1 MKQTSNK
8 LFDYHGHIGCRNL
21 IKNFNKLE
29 MGLAITTM
37 QQQSNLL
44 GSRYD
49 APRGRIIGIAIID
62 LCTALIFGL
71 S

>member
-1 MKQTSNK
+1 M
-8 LFDYHGHIGCRNL
+8 
-21 IKNFNKLE
+21 
-29 MGLAITTM
+29 ITTM

-62 LCTALIFGL
+62 LCTEVIIGL
-71 S
+71 K